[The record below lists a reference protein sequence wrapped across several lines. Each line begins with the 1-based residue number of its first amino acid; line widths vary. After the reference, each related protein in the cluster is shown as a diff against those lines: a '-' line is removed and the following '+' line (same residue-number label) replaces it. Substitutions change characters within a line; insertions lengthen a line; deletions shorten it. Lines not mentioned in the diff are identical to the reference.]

1 MCKYF
6 PDLKNTDVQ
15 AFGGLTTQRLKWK
28 IEQGH
33 FNLDQYCNIIIH
45 VGTNDVFH
53 ISSDI
58 FYENMVSVVQE
69 ILRLNRACK
78 VILSSILPRPVD
90 YKFSDIL
97 IREFNLK
104 LADYA
109 VSHSDRVVYMPV
121 CKSFYCRF
129 GRPVF
134 PLFLKTDRLHLN
146 HADIQKFVHFIA
158 NFLAHLY

>member
-1 MCKYF
+1 M
-6 PDLKNTDVQ
+6 
-15 AFGGLTTQRLKWK
+15 
-28 IEQGH
+28 
-33 FNLDQYCNIIIH
+33 
-45 VGTNDVFH
+45 
-53 ISSDI
+53 
-58 FYENMVSVVQE
+58 
-69 ILRLNRACK
+69 RLNHVCK

-129 GRPVF
+129 W
-134 PLFLKTDRLHLN
+134 
-146 HADIQKFVHFIA
+146 
-158 NFLAHLY
+158 